1 MAKAAS
7 LDIEEARSRKN
18 ILPVFRFL
26 QNRKAALGVGIVLF
40 FVITA
45 ILTPILRPGDPS
57 DFVAQGNRPPTV
69 QYPLGTMPFGE
80 DALAQLMWG
89 ARTSLSI
96 GFATGFVATIISVLI
111 GMSAGYFRGLANDI
125 LSLLINIFLVMPG
138 LPLAIIL
145 AAYLPPGPVTL
156 VSVLSLT
163 GWAWGAR
170 VLRSQVLS
178 LREKDFVAAALVS
191 GENHA
196 RIIFF
201 EILPNMISLVI
212 ANIIGSTIYAIGAE
226 VALEFLGLGNV
237 STASWGS
244 ILFWARNS
252 TAMMRGAWW
261 QFMPAGLCVALIG
274 FALTLINNAL
284 DEVTN
289 PRLRTETEITNVLR
303 KYHIKQGRSTPVFKN
318 HD

>member
-1 MAKAAS
+1 MAETTS
-7 LDIEEARSRKN
+7 LEVEKSRPRKST
-18 ILPVFRFL
+18 LPVFSLLR
-26 QNRKAALGVGIVLF
+26 NGKAALGVGIVLF
-40 FVITA
+40 FVLMA
-45 ILTPILRPGDPS
+45 VLAPVLRPGDPS
-57 DFVAQGNRPPTV
+57 DFVAQGNRPPTM

-80 DALAQLMWG
+80 DALAQLLWG

-96 GFATGFVATIISVLI
+96 GFATGLLATIISIVI
-111 GMSAGYFRGLANDI
+111 GMSAGYFRGWANDI

-156 VSVLSLT
+156 ISVLSLT

-178 LREKDFVAAALVS
+178 LREIDFVAAALVS
-191 GENHA
+191 GESHA
-196 RIIFF
+196 RIIFS
-201 EILPNMISLVI
+201 EILPNMISLVVS
-212 ANIIGSTIYAIGAE
+212 NIIGSTIYAIGAE

-237 STASWGS
+237 SAASWGS

-252 TAMMRGAWW
+252 TALMRGAWW

-303 KYHIKQGRSTPVFKN
+303 KYHIKQGRSTPVIQSK
-318 HD
+318 D